1 MFTSK
6 KSMKGLAA
14 AIILGAF
21 AAGCEGGVD
30 LDVNAPILNAAGVN
44 VKEALMGKP
53 APEPNLPDRG
63 PLVLPPQHA
72 SLPVPGQPAQSAAL
86 NNAQWPTD
94 PEEAKKQAAK
104 DAAAKQDD
112 YCKNGEWTGEKR
124 NIDQFNKNTG
134 QDTRCRP
141 SWISRILHPED
152 EKKTQ

>member
-1 MFTSK
+1 M
-6 KSMKGLAA
+6 
-14 AIILGAF
+14 
-21 AAGCEGGVD
+21 AGCDGGVD
-30 LDVNAPILNAAGVN
+30 LEVNAPLLSAAGVN

-63 PLVLPPQHA
+63 PLVLPPRNA
-72 SLPVPGQPAQSAAL
+72 SLPVPGQAAAL

-104 DAAAKQDD
+104 DAAAKHDD
-112 YCKNGEWTGEKR
+112 YCKNGEWSGQKG

-141 SWISRILHPED
+141 SWISRVLNPEED
-152 EKKTQ
+152 KKTQ